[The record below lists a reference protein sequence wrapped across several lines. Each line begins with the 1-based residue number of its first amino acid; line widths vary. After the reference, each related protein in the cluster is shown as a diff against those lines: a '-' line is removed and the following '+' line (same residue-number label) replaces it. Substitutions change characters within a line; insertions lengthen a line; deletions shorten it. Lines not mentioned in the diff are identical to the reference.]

1 MNILEGIAKIVKSVL
16 FISSKLFNCKL
27 YFLHGMIE
35 DTVIIIMV
43 IMNLT
48 MHFQMGKW
56 RFSVWV
62 NMTFLTYLTW
72 IVRCESDMRER
83 SGGVLLCCEETGAKQ

>member
-27 YFLHGMIE
+27 CFLHGMIE
-35 DTVIIIMV
+35 DTAFIIMV

-48 MHFQMGKW
+48 MHF
-56 RFSVWV
+56 
-62 NMTFLTYLTW
+62 
-72 IVRCESDMRER
+72 
-83 SGGVLLCCEETGAKQ
+83 

>member
-16 FISSKLFNCKL
+16 FISSKLFSCKL
-27 YFLHGMIE
+27 LVPSCYDRGHLHSI
-35 DTVIIIMV
+35 TMV

-62 NMTFLTYLTW
+62 NMTF
-72 IVRCESDMRER
+72 
-83 SGGVLLCCEETGAKQ
+83 

>member
-16 FISSKLFNCKL
+16 FISSMLFNCKL
-27 YFLHGMIE
+27 CFLLGMIE
-35 DTVIIIMV
+35 DTVFIIMV

-48 MHFQMGKW
+48 MHFQIGKW

-62 NMTFLTYLTW
+62 DMTFMTYLTW
-72 IVRCESDMRER
+72 TVRC
-83 SGGVLLCCEETGAKQ
+83 

>member
-27 YFLHGMIE
+27 QFLHGMIE
-35 DTVIIIMV
+35 DTAFYHCGH
-43 IMNLT
+43 NRTFT

-62 NMTFLTYLTW
+62 NMTFLTY
-72 IVRCESDMRER
+72 
-83 SGGVLLCCEETGAKQ
+83 

>member
-1 MNILEGIAKIVKSVL
+1 MNILEGIVKIVKSVM
-16 FISSKLFNCKL
+16 FIFSKLFNCKL
-27 YFLHGMIE
+27 CFLHGMIE
-35 DTVIIIMV
+35 DTVFIIMV

-56 RFSVWV
+56 RISVWV
-62 NMTFLTYLTW
+62 NMTFMTYLTY

>member
-35 DTVIIIMV
+35 DTVIYHYGH
-43 IMNLT
+43 NEPYNA
-48 MHFQMGKW
+48 FPNGKMEI
-56 RFSVWV
+56 FCLGEYDLFDLF
-62 NMTFLTYLTW
+62 NMDCK
-72 IVRCESDMRER
+72 V
-83 SGGVLLCCEETGAKQ
+83 